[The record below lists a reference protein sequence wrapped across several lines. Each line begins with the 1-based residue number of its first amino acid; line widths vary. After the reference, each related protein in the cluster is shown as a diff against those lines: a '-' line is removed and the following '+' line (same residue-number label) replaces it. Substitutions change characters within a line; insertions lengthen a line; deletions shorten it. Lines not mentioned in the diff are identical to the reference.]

1 MVTTAFWVL
10 GYWRTDRLAS
20 DRAPST
26 RISRLSVVAR
36 TGLRMK
42 MSVKFIAS
50 LSLFLRGRIGTVQRL
65 NTVVDDKRRAVLEL
79 DAPARHNFGS
89 GLHPGED
96 RHLVTASR
104 SHGNEY
110 LLCDDRGFRLFVLL
124 LVFGLGSLDDE
135 NGVAIRVVRYR

>member
-42 MSVKFIAS
+42 MSVRFIAG
-50 LSLFLRGRIGTVQRL
+50 LLLFLRSRIGVIQRL
-65 NTVVDDKRRAVLEL
+65 NTVVDDKRRAILEFDTPARYDLGSSL
-79 DAPARHNFGS
+79 DA
-89 GLHPGED
+89 GED
-96 RHLVTASR
+96 SHLVTA
-104 SHGNEY
+104 
-110 LLCDDRGFRLFVLL
+110 
-124 LVFGLGSLDDE
+124 
-135 NGVAIRVVRYR
+135 